1 MRIEDPEGRTYHGR
15 VGNMIYY
22 SRHGKTYARRVSKNG
37 TKKKKE
43 RTERQRALSS
53 RFSAVQRLYEFF
65 RRAVS
70 PEIWR
75 AAAREQGKMAHNLFH
90 SANYGCVDG
99 EGRMADAAS
108 FQFSAGSL
116 LLLWDMAVEPLG
128 GGRYRATWR
137 EEREGSTTAATDL
150 LRAGVLYDSDPSS
163 PLRAKKATGTRGDGS
178 GEFLLDESKGPGAH
192 VYLYFEREDGAAW
205 SPSRHFRVE

>member
-116 LLLWDMAVEPLG
+116 LLPWDMAVEPLG

-163 PLRAKKATGTRGDGS
+163 PLRAAAEGTRGDG
-178 GEFLLDESKGPGAH
+178 GGKFRLDESKGPGAH
-192 VYLYFEREDGAAW
+192 VYLYFEREDGTAW

>member
-22 SRHGKTYARRVSKNG
+22 SRHGKTYARRVSKSG

-43 RTERQRALSS
+43 RTERQRALSQ
-53 RFSAVQRLYEFF
+53 RFAAMQMLYEFF

-75 AAAREQGKMAHNLFH
+75 AAAREEGKMAHNAFH

-108 FQFSAGSL
+108 FQFSAGVL
-116 LLLWDMAVEPLG
+116 LLPWNMAVEPLG

-150 LRAGVLYDSDPSS
+150 LRAGVLYDSDPMS
-163 PLRAKKATGTRGDGS
+163 PLRAAAEGTRGDGG
-178 GEFLLDESKGPGAH
+178 GEFRLDESKGPGAH
-192 VYLYFEREDGAAW
+192 VYLYFEREDGTTW